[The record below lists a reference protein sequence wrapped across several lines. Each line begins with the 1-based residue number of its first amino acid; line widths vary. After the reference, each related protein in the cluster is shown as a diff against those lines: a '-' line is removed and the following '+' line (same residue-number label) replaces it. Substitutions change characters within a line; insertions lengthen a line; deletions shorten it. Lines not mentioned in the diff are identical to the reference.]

1 MINKKYKDRLFCK
14 LFGSEEYKDNI
25 LALYNALSG
34 TTHDKVED
42 IQIYTIDDVI
52 YIKMKNDVSILVD
65 SFLHLWEQQSTFN
78 PNMPVR
84 GMMYFGQM
92 YSRYITE
99 NNLNIYGKKVVQLP
113 TPRYTVLYNGVEDQ
127 PAFRKLKLSDAF
139 SYPDGSGEYEWTA
152 NMINLNSGKNEQL
165 LDACKPLKDYMTLV
179 NKIRA
184 NSEIMKFDVA
194 VDEAVTYCIKHDV
207 LRTFLITHRAEV
219 LNMCITEYNEKAF
232 VDGIRAEGIEEGI
245 EKGRKE
251 GIEEGRLGEIFSSVA
266 EGIYGVERGAERAGM
281 SVPDFVKAMTE
292 AKFTVPKENK

>member
-34 TTHDKVED
+34 TKHDKVED

-84 GMMYFGQM
+84 GMMYFDQM

-99 NNLNIYGKKVVQLP
+99 NSLNIYGKKVVQLP

-139 SYPDGSGEYEWTA
+139 SHPDGNGEYEWTA
-152 NMINLNSGKNEQL
+152 NMINLNSGKNDQL

-184 NSEIMKFDVA
+184 NSKIMKFDVA
-194 VDEAVTYCIKHDV
+194 VDEAVTYCIEHDI
-207 LRTFLITHRAEV
+207 LRTFLTVHRAEV
-219 LNMCITEYNEKAF
+219 LSMCITEYNEKAF
-232 VDGIRAEGIEEGI
+232 VDGIRAEGREEGDMNARRSIIVNLHNKGFGLADIADMVQVSI
-245 EKGRKE
+245 ETVKQC
-251 GIEEGRLGEIFSSVA
+251 LA
-266 EGIYGVERGAERAGM
+266 GAAIPPE
-281 SVPDFVKAMTE
+281 K
-292 AKFTVPKENK
+292 